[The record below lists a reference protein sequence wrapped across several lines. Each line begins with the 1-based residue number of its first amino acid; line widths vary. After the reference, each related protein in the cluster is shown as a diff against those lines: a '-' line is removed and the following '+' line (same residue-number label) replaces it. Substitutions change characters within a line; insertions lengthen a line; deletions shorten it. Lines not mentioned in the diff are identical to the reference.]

1 MDPTV
6 LWCYYV
12 HKRSELYNDGVI
24 DSLLKNNKKGFKP
37 IKLASEQYKKREEK
51 LNDPENGIRG
61 YKELQ

>member
-6 LWCYYV
+6 LWCFNV
-12 HKRSELYNDGVI
+12 HKRNALYNEGGL

-37 IKLASEQYKKREEK
+37 FKFTSEKYKKREAK